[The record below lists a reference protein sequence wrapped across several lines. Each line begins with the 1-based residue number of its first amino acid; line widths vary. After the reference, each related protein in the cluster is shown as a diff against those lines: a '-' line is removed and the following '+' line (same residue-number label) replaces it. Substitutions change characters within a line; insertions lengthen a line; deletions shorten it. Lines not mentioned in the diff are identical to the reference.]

1 MNKIAKYIT
10 AAIVILIAAYI
21 GWVVISIVFPIEEWF
36 QKNPQWRG
44 IFNLLLVIG
53 IIGFLAGIVE
63 TKRK

>member
-10 AAIVILIAAYI
+10 IAISILIAAYI
-21 GWVVISIVFPIEEWF
+21 GWLVIAIAFPIEEWF
-36 QKNPQWRG
+36 QKNPQWRV